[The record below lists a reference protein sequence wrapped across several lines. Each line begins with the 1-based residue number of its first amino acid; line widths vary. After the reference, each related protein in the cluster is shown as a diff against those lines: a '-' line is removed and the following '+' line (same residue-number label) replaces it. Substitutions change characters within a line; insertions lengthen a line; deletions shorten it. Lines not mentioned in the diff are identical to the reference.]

1 MMIKPR
7 VLKALLYANFSVFCN
22 YLHGH
27 DMPVQDFLT
36 DEDMEDAKHN
46 LFNNQGKVE
55 DGDNGSIPVIR
66 DEGMSLLML
75 DMIIKNLCLL

>member
-1 MMIKPR
+1 MNYGGFGMFGPNANWSLIMMIKPR

-46 LFNNQGKVE
+46 LFNN
-55 DGDNGSIPVIR
+55 
-66 DEGMSLLML
+66 
-75 DMIIKNLCLL
+75 